1 MFEQGDGPNHRVA
14 LISDLVD
21 YPEGAKE
28 FVSEIVKF
36 SQLCDAEACHQV
48 LDLID
53 GIMRHAKD
61 RYRTDSYFTPEF
73 AKVLYI
79 LMNNLFPKC
88 RSNIDYLDL
97 FVEFLTNWKKDRIFE
112 QTNFDMDYLLSQLEK
127 FYPIGSMPNST
138 YNNTSLYNQLVE
150 SSYGSS
156 YPPMANSG
164 QNGLPWTGYEYLQ
177 NNSLN
182 PNNQYPPPPPDQYP
196 LQHAPSLG
204 VQPFYFPQPSA
215 QPLFQKA
222 PWLRNVILVDGKT
235 ASPPLPTPRAGHVTL
250 CSSTIRVS
258 GLPDKCTEQD
268 LTVKFKN
275 HGIVYSVTI
284 MRENGNRI
292 ALVCMKRRQHAKK
305 AYDSFSKTLL
315 LRKFFGP
322 LITLEWKAGPGLT
335 ALRNYQ
341 DYWDGNSGV
350 AYVPHYFFNSEAA
363 LENIGESFTVDSN
376 SLPST

>member
-1 MFEQGDGPNHRVA
+1 
-14 LISDLVD
+14 
-21 YPEGAKE
+21 
-28 FVSEIVKF
+28 
-36 SQLCDAEACHQV
+36 
-48 LDLID
+48 
-53 GIMRHAKD
+53 
-61 RYRTDSYFTPEF
+61 
-73 AKVLYI
+73 
-79 LMNNLFPKC
+79 
-88 RSNIDYLDL
+88 
-97 FVEFLTNWKKDRIFE
+97 
-112 QTNFDMDYLLSQLEK
+112 MDYLLSQLEK

-156 YPPMANSG
+156 CPPMANSG

-275 HGIVYSVTI
+275 HGIVYSVTVSHFRHTCDEFSLMHSFFQLQI

-322 LITLEWKAGPGLT
+322 LITVQCSLLFLWASCKLLIWFLSISISAWVEGWSRADCAEKLPGLLGRQFRRCLCT
-335 ALRNYQ
+335 TLLFQQR
-341 DYWDGNSGV
+341 SC
-350 AYVPHYFFNSEAA
+350 P
-363 LENIGESFTVDSN
+363 GEHRWK
-376 SLPST
+376 LHCRL